1 VIEPDKI
8 LNQRALLRQII
19 LHPWLQLLVPIIY
32 KKRCKMRRRNAGH
45 GDVVQ
50 RWTHLMRRAAV
61 EDEESAAEVI
71 CEGNSW
77 RRPRKRRAQRRRR
90 AAAAAEKAATSRG
103 DWGVKSMQGVRTG
116 NAARCLEVG
125 LVCAWKSD
133 GTGPENLAKQASK
146 DVR

>member
-1 VIEPDKI
+1 
-8 LNQRALLRQII
+8 
-19 LHPWLQLLVPIIY
+19 
-32 KKRCKMRRRNAGH
+32 
-45 GDVVQ
+45 
-50 RWTHLMRRAAV
+50 MRRAAV

-125 LVCAWKSD
+125 LVSAWKID
-133 GTGPENLAKQASK
+133 ETGPEVLAKMASK
-146 DVR
+146 GVRGVGRGNFTRGLPPRGKGRELDGERASFQTSP